1 MSIVIVVKREGEC
14 ASKRLPPDSTRNC
27 NEKSIAEIGLNPSHC
42 DKLDSTE
49 PPILALEM
57 VLRSPAPGLLRKLR
71 LKLKHILALF
81 RQKIPRQACVL
92 PKHVLV
98 PFAAIAILQ
107 ASSPLCNDDADYWSH
122 IDGFCPAPFSMGWR
136 QHQCR
141 RLSHSAPPL
150 RDEVCSPLGLFS
162 HFPMMLGALL
172 CCRHA
177 ASFDQDFEEGT

>member
-81 RQKIPRQACVL
+81 RKKFLARLAYSRSTCLFPSPR
-92 PKHVLV
+92 
-98 PFAAIAILQ
+98 LQ
-107 ASSPLCNDDADYWSH
+107 
-122 IDGFCPAPFSMGWR
+122 FF
-136 QHQCR
+136 
-141 RLSHSAPPL
+141 
-150 RDEVCSPLGLFS
+150 
-162 HFPMMLGALL
+162 
-172 CCRHA
+172 
-177 ASFDQDFEEGT
+177 